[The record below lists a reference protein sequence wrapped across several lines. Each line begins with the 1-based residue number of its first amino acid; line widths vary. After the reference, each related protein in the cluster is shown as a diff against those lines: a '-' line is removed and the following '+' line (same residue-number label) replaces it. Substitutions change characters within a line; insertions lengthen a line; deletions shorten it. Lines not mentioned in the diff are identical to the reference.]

1 MPSYQYKELGVRQ
14 YRAIFEYIE
23 VFYNQDRIHSSN
35 GYLSPVEYEN
45 QHKAMKI
52 CVLKSVDTSFLVL
65 MA

>member
-45 QHKAMKI
+45 QHKAM
-52 CVLKSVDTSFLVL
+52 
-65 MA
+65 